1 MNKPTMNGNTI
12 EIPVK
17 HLLKQFK
24 KLSGYKKAKKLYG
37 VNNLNQHLQFDSDYY
52 ICTTIDN
59 IADAVSGGRFR
70 YPDSEN
76 VHAAFRALA
85 PFMFK
90 SAFDDDNPF
99 IFKWLKRTYAEL
111 FNEIISTNTETRIC
125 ILKLILLVNPNAVLH
140 VKLTPIDN

>member
-1 MNKPTMNGNTI
+1 MNEPTMNGNTI

-52 ICTTIDN
+52 ICAAIDN
-59 IADAVSGGRFR
+59 IADAVSGCRFR

-99 IFKWLKRTYAEL
+99 IFKWLKRPYAEL

-125 ILKLILLVNPNAVLH
+125 ILKLILLVNPNAVLR
-140 VKLTPIDN
+140 VKMLEG